1 MQRMLIALS
10 AILSVGACA
19 AADPHPEP
27 NQNTPSTSQPVVR
40 PNDTSGLLSH
50 AELRDFL
57 QETEQLGR
65 RQTGS
70 PNHHYFLDMMERRLQ
85 SAGVQTEQEPW
96 TFTRFFIAEEDA
108 RQRERINN
116 GLSGAPWTADQSDA
130 VKFEILDR
138 AGETIAELPVA
149 AYHPFS
155 GATGPEGVEGEIS
168 INPFIVRDRIVVH
181 AYGNTHPPR
190 SAVRD
195 ITGRRALFVHD
206 PDGDFAESQTVDRTP
221 MNKVFPLWSKHRGL
235 RGKSLGLIT
244 LFEDY
249 PFDWLQETHVPHI
262 AQGRSDVP
270 GLLIDRDTR
279 DEFERQMEG
288 DGERVRITL
297 DAEFDTN
304 ARSFTLVA
312 TVPGQ
317 SAETILLN
325 AEADGVTA
333 YQGTGAAVVIGILR
347 DLAQRPLAERPRTV
361 KAIFT
366 THYSGSRAME
376 AWAEANAHLEDD
388 VVALVGLE
396 TMAGQRWIQDASGE
410 FVRSDDLQPMWSY
423 VSGKRSDIL
432 ATLMREMI
440 ENITNSPA
448 HVLIEDSV
456 VFSESTYLHREWDLP
471 VITTLSTPAYNIS
484 AMVPIANKIDYSVL
498 YDLQV
503 GYAQI
508 IDRLMNVPRADLDQ
522 L

>member
-1 MQRMLIALS
+1 MRRWFVTLS
-10 AILSVGACA
+10 ATLVMGACA
-19 AADPHPEP
+19 AAEQRQSPFENPS
-27 NQNTPSTSQPVVR
+27 STSQPDIKIR
-40 PNDTSGLLSH
+40 DANGLFSR

-57 QETEQLGR
+57 QQTEQLGR

-116 GLSGAPWTADQSDA
+116 GLSGRPWTADQSDA
-130 VKFEILDR
+130 VKFEILNGSGD
-138 AGETIAELPVA
+138 TISELPVA
-149 AYHPFS
+149 AYHPYS
-155 GATGPEGVEGEIS
+155 GATGPDGVEGEIS
-168 INPFIVRDRIVVH
+168 INPFVVRNRIVVH

-206 PDGDFAESQTVDRTP
+206 PNGDFNESPTVDRTP

-235 RGKSLGLIT
+235 KGKSLGLIT

-262 AQGRSDVP
+262 AQGHSDVP

-279 DEFERQMEG
+279 DEFERQMKGEG
-288 DGERVRITL
+288 KRVRITL
-297 DAEFDTN
+297 DAEFDPV
-304 ARSFTLVA
+304 AKSFTLVA

-317 SAETILLN
+317 TTETILLN

-333 YQGTGAAVVIGILR
+333 YQGTGAAVVVGILR
-347 DLAQRPLAERPRTV
+347 DLAQRPLSDRPRTV

-376 AWAEANAHLEDD
+376 AWAEANAHLKDD

-396 TMAGQRWIQDASGE
+396 TMAGQRWIQGKSGE
-410 FVRSDDLQPMWSY
+410 FIRSNDLQPMWSY
-423 VSGKRSDIL
+423 VSRQTHGHSRH
-432 ATLMREMI
+432 
-440 ENITNSPA
+440 A
-448 HVLIEDSV
+448 HEGDDQWRAEQSCACLDRR
-456 VFSESTYLHREWDLP
+456 FSCFLRVHLFAS
-471 VITTLSTPAYNIS
+471 
-484 AMVPIANKIDYSVL
+484 
-498 YDLQV
+498 
-503 GYAQI
+503 
-508 IDRLMNVPRADLDQ
+508 
-522 L
+522 